1 MKDARYNQHG
11 FSTEC
16 LAAEKS
22 HSFILSHCHTPIPP
36 FSHTSILSCCHSP
49 IPQHMNLNSVALNKT
64 TIQFHLPPLPFIP
77 HTPIPPYP
85 STHVPALCLG
95 DLTQVSDCQFGES
108 GSQGSC
114 YEELSLQKIA
124 SERGSG
130 EYRETQYYSGTPLI
144 QTPMGQKKVS
154 ILVRYPY
161 FRG

>member
-22 HSFILSHCHTPIPP
+22 HSFILPYS
-36 FSHTSILSCCHSP
+36 HSP
-49 IPQHMNLNSVALNKT
+49 ILSYLHSFMLSFSHSTAHESYSVALNKT
-64 TIQFHLPPLPFIP
+64 TIQFHLPHFPSYPIP
-77 HTPIPPYP
+77 QTPIPPYP
-85 STHVPALCLG
+85 GTHVPALCLG
-95 DLTQVSDCQFGES
+95 DLAQVSDCQFGES

-130 EYRETQYYSGTPLI
+130 GRGKYSITVEL
-144 QTPMGQKKVS
+144 
-154 ILVRYPY
+154 L
-161 FRG
+161 